1 MASKPE
7 AEAMQE
13 LASMLWSRFLKERV
27 REELNHELNAYKAEV
42 VTNNGNGTLT
52 VRRPF
57 ESVTLTLKAAPS
69 LAYAQPGDMVM
80 VAGIGDKSKALS
92 NAFVLAKADL
102 SDDTSLPVYGQGENL
117 LDNWYFVGG
126 GSQQGGGQFPIN
138 QRGQTSYTATGNGL
152 DRWRLHIYN
161 STALVKL
168 KSDGLELSGQDAAI
182 LQIIKYPASEL
193 LGKAVTLSILVDGAL
208 YSATAEFPST
218 YSATSNVIL
227 QAYSGWGYG
236 LLSRPAP
243 VGAANAYYVAIGT
256 SSAAAKKIT
265 AVKLE
270 LGTQQTLAHQEN
282 GAWVLNELPD
292 YTEEWAK
299 CNRYLRVYGRKSTHG
314 LSRMTGPQFSN
325 ESRSG
330 YVQCALA
337 FDTPMAD
344 VPTVSDNGAL
354 AVRNITSGGN
364 VADVTFSFPAP
375 SRGSINIKAESAN
388 ITAGTLYYVDTLIS
402 EGQLIISAEL

>member
-1 MASKPE
+1 MPVIDLGSVVGPQGPQGVQGPTGATGVQGNPGPNQITTATSTN
-7 AEAMQE
+7 
-13 LASMLWSRFLKERV
+13 
-27 REELNHELNAYKAEV
+27 LNGILS
-42 VTNNGNGTLT
+42 GNGSKVALAT
-52 VRRPF
+52 VNDVPTKD
-57 ESVTLTLKAAPS
+57 S
-69 LAYAQPGDMVM
+69 
-80 VAGIGDKSKALS
+80 AGLVKSGG
-92 NAFVLAKADL
+92 
-102 SDDTSLPVYGQGENL
+102 VYGTRVPLAGMGRNL

-161 STALVKL
+161 STATAALA
-168 KSDGLELSGQDAAI
+168 SDGFSLSGQDAAI
-182 LQIIKYPASEL
+182 LQIIKHPASAL
-193 LGKAVTLSILVDGAL
+193 LGKTVTLSILVDGAL
-208 YSATAEFPST
+208 YSATAAFPST

-227 QAYSGWGYG
+227 QDYSSWGYG

-256 SSAAAKKIT
+256 SSDAAKKIT

-314 LSRMTGPQFSN
+314 LSRMTGPRFSH

-344 VPTVSDNGAL
+344 APTVSDNGAL
-354 AVRNITSGGN
+354 AVRNITSGGT

-388 ITAGTLYYVDTLIS
+388 ITAGTLYWVDTLIS
-402 EGQLIISAEL
+402 EGQLIISAEP